1 MIFIQIILLWISGM
15 ILPSEETL
23 ESKIWLVSDE
33 SVIEIIGT
41 TNISSFKCESKEYA
55 GKEILTESVA
65 TYGNLSFWNG
75 EITLKSENFD
85 CFNSMMTK
93 DFQKTIN
100 AEEYPHIRVKF
111 LNLIKESENINQENL
126 RGEVEITLA
135 GVSKKYPITCLF
147 LAKNGKKALLSG
159 ERKLHFTE
167 FEIEP
172 PTKFF
177 GTIKVNN
184 ILGVNFYLVLEE
196 KQSLTE
202 TNGSSDY

>member
-1 MIFIQIILLWISGM
+1 MMKPTEEIS
-15 ILPSEETL
+15 
-23 ESKIWLVSDE
+23 ESRIWEVSDE
-33 SVIEIIGT
+33 SIIEIIGT
-41 TNISSFKCESKEYA
+41 TNVSSFLCASNEYE

-65 TYGNLSFWNG
+65 PDGNSTFWNG
-75 EITLKSENFD
+75 EITLKSQNFD

-93 DFQKTIN
+93 DFLKTIN
-100 AEEYPHIRVKF
+100 SEEYPHIHVKF

-135 GVSKKYPITCLF
+135 GVSRTYPITCLF

-172 PTKFF
+172 PVKFL
-177 GTIKVNN
+177 GAIKVNN
-184 ILGVNFYLVLEE
+184 ILGVNFSLVLEE
-196 KQSLTE
+196 KQSLTKA
-202 TNGSSDY
+202 NGSSDF